1 MTVKELWEFI
11 NESVE
16 FVADWVSDFA
26 LDFLNIFFHK
36 VSWMD
41 SNVLI
46 VASVLVAYGFLALW
60 ILGSTPVQ
68 YVLSADFRSEWK
80 AKKAQRI
87 RDEEIARGEDTCE
100 GQGHDP
106 VRDLRPWTTSRRAR
120 SHLEIK
126 V

>member
-11 NESVE
+11 KELVK
-16 FVADWVSDFA
+16 AITDWVSDFTS
-26 LDFLNIFFHK
+26 DFLNIFFHK

-68 YVLSADFRSEWK
+68 YVLSADFRSERK

-87 RDEEIARGEDTCE
+87 RDEEIARGEAKE
-100 GQGHDP
+100 
-106 VRDLRPWTTSRRAR
+106 REALWAEESRKEREENAQ
-120 SHLEIK
+120 LWAGDDK
-126 V
+126 

>member
-1 MTVKELWEFI
+1 MTVQELWEFI
-11 NESVE
+11 KESVE
-16 FVADWVSDFA
+16 FVTDWVSDFA

-68 YVLSADFRSEWK
+68 YVLSADFRAEWK

-87 RDEEIARGEDTCE
+87 RDEEIARGEAKE
-100 GQGHDP
+100 
-106 VRDLRPWTTSRRAR
+106 REALWAEESRKEREENAQ
-120 SHLEIK
+120 LWAGDDK
-126 V
+126 